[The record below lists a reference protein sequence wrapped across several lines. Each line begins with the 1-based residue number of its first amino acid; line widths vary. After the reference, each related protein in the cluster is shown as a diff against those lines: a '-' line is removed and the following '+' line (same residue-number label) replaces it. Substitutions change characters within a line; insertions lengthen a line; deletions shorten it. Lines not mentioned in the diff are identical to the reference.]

1 MRQRLHLLVV
11 NCAQRTAHAARYGRR
26 WLLPVI
32 DCGEMVRAG
41 PLVARWC
48 AERDVATDVAG
59 QWLGRVDDESVDWL
73 MTVPAHPNARTDATS
88 LEWISLDALANGM
101 AVVDYQG
108 WALRRSL
115 ERAALPSVDGPFGT
129 LDWPERVRSWLEN
142 TLAVTPLAWTP
153 LRISAYEVV
162 AGCETPR
169 GRVYFKGLAAD
180 RLHEPIVT
188 QRFAAIAPESF
199 ARTLAFEHGEDGTAW
214 WLTAECRGRPADDPV
229 RVAIALARLQC
240 RLQSVA
246 HESPHLPRTDISRDE
261 FTHLPQSWMPMDLDP
276 SNVLIDGGEVRFI
289 DLDDSFIGPAPQAM
303 AAFARRCSRDTAAA
317 YRAYE
322 QSWSPPLEGL
332 DWRGLEDAAI
342 TCQSQLGWIRLMR
355 NVERGEL
362 TADLDALRNRV
373 ETRLA
378 RRLQRG

>member
-1 MRQRLHLLVV
+1 MRQRLHILVV
-11 NCAQRTAHAARYGRR
+11 NCAQRTALAARYGRR

-73 MTVPAHPNARTDATS
+73 MMAPARPGARTDAPS
-88 LEWISLDALANGM
+88 LEWISLDALANRA
-101 AVVDYQG
+101 AVLDYQS

-115 ERAALPSVDGPFGT
+115 ERTALPTVDGPFGT
-129 LDWPERVRSWLEN
+129 LDWPARVRWWMEHTLE
-142 TLAVTPLAWTP
+142 LAPVAWTP
-153 LRISAYEVV
+153 YRTGAYEAVV
-162 AGCETPR
+162 GLETPR

-180 RLHEPIVT
+180 RLREPIVT
-188 QRFAAIAPESF
+188 QSFAAVAPESF
-199 ARTLAFEHGEDGTAW
+199 AHTLAFEHREDGIAW
-214 WLTAECRGRPADDPV
+214 WVTAECPGRPANDPV
-229 RVAIALARLQC
+229 RAAIALARLQC
-240 RLQSVA
+240 RLQSLA

-261 FTHLPQSWMPMDLDP
+261 FTHLPDSWMPMDLDP
-276 SNVLIDGGEVRFI
+276 SNVLIDGHEVRFI

-303 AAFARRCSRDTAAA
+303 AAFARRCRRDTAAA

-322 QSWSPPLEGL
+322 QSWSPPLEGV
-332 DWRGLEDAAI
+332 DWRGLEDAAMR
-342 TCQSQLGWIRLMR
+342 CQSRIGWIRLVR
-355 NVERGEL
+355 SVERGEL
-362 TADLDALRNRV
+362 TADPDILRRRI
-373 ETRLA
+373 EARLA